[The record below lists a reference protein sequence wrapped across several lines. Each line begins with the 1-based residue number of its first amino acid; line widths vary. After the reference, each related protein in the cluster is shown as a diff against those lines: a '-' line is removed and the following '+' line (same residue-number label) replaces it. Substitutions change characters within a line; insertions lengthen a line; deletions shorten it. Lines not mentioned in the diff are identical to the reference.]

1 MCTRKCYSLSGWG
14 YSSSTSDVPDYLQ
27 QSQVPIVDYARCKKA
42 NGWLLH
48 DKPMVC
54 IGAVGSSACNGD
66 SGGPL
71 VCEEGGRW
79 VIRGAA
85 SFVSSGDVKCD
96 VKLPS
101 IFARVS
107 TYVNWIKKHTGVP
120 YIKYLALPW
129 TGFESFKG

>member
-1 MCTRKCYSLSGWG
+1 
-14 YSSSTSDVPDYLQ
+14 
-27 QSQVPIVDYARCKKA
+27 
-42 NGWLLH
+42 
-48 DKPMVC
+48 MVC

-101 IFARVS
+101 IYARVS

-120 YIKYLALPW
+120 YIKYLVLPW